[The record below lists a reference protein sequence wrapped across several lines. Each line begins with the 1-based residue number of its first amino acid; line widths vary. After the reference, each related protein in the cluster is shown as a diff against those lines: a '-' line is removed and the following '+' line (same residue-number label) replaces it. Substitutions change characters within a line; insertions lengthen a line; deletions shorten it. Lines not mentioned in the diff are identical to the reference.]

1 MLIQHIQI
9 ENLHFT
15 AEKQQH
21 SAVVII
27 STNKGTVCLKG
38 CAPHSATASSAD
50 IRRALTEDALR
61 QIQRLP
67 EFRAG
72 TQAIKIGQRCA
83 TEFHVPF
90 KCLA

>member
-1 MLIQHIQI
+1 MLIQQIQI

-38 CAPHSATASSAD
+38 CAPQIGRASC
-50 IRRALTEDALR
+50 RER
-61 QIQRLP
+61 
-67 EFRAG
+67 
-72 TQAIKIGQRCA
+72 
-83 TEFHVPF
+83 V
-90 KCLA
+90 